1 MEYLGD
7 IRKVG
12 TQLPFLSVLQSSAVI
27 NAIVTDK
34 EGIIIIIIIIII
46 IMFLMSQS
54 SPS

>member
-46 IMFLMSQS
+46 MFLMSQS